1 MKKLISCILVLAM
14 VLSLG
19 VVAWADT
26 PADRVGYYELVEL
39 ILDGED
45 HTGDL
50 AGADAI
56 VTLTLNDDGTGVLIS
71 GTETMEL
78 TWDESNLYDED
89 GLELPYTYE
98 DGLISVEE
106 DGTKFTFRKTEKAA
120 AGDAS
125 EIAGTWLGTVD
136 ILQII
141 VEMDPDLGN
150 YMEKAPVSLTME
162 LHDDGTYTMEMDG
175 STILPEL
182 RAAMYAYI
190 DQLCEENGV
199 TVAEFEEA
207 QGESLEDIIEDAL
220 EEMDLSSMNQTIEGV
235 YELSGTELILDKGAE
250 ETRCSYTGDSITFS
264 LEGLGDVV
272 LTRAGIFGIWT
283 AYIDMEDAM
292 GSQMEGMEEYFED
305 VQMEVLLELRADNS
319 FTLSMDGSAMI
330 PALTLAMRA
339 YLEEYLEESGISIE
353 ALESMT
359 GQSFD
364 EMLDEAL
371 ASMDADELYHS
382 MSGTY
387 ELKDGELTLKADG
400 ESAQAAKL
408 SGNTITFDVDDLG
421 ELVFTH
427 TSNEDVL
434 AKGEGV
440 MSYADY
446 IAAEVDDEV
455 VIEGYLQAKQ
465 AYSEQY
471 GNTSLYL
478 QDGAGAYFV
487 YHVACTKDEYES
499 LEIGRKLKITGY
511 KADFS
516 GEVEISDASFE
527 LERGEYFFRAEDVT
541 ELMGTDKLIEKQNQ
555 LVSIKG
561 ATVAESEGGAAW
573 LYGWDGSGE
582 EGSDLYFNVD
592 IGGKTYSFVVE
603 SDLCGP
609 GTEVYEKVKTLEVGD
624 TVNLTGFLYWYEG
637 PNPHIISVKTAA
649 NG

>member
-1 MKKLISCILVLAM
+1 MKKLISCVLVLAM

-26 PADRVGYYELVEL
+26 PADRVGYYELEEL
-39 ILDGED
+39 VLEGED
-45 HTGDL
+45 LTEQVKA
-50 AGADAI
+50 AGTI
-56 VTLTLNDDGTGVLIS
+56 VTLTLNADGTGTLVS
-71 GTETMEL
+71 GTETMNL
-78 TWDESNLYDED
+78 TWDETNFYDEE
-89 GLELPYTYE
+89 GLELPYTFE
-98 DGLISVEE
+98 DGIISLEE
-106 DGTKFTFRKTEKAA
+106 DETRFTFRKTEKAA
-120 AGDAS
+120 AAEAS
-125 EIAGTWLGTVD
+125 DIADTWLGTMD
-136 ILQII
+136 ILQMI
-141 VEMDPDLGN
+141 VAMDPDLGN
-150 YMEKAPVSLTME
+150 YLEKAPVNLTME
-162 LHDDGTYTMEMDG
+162 LRADGTYTMEMDG
-175 STILPEL
+175 APILPEL
-182 RAAMYAYI
+182 RAAMYAYV

-199 TVAEFEEA
+199 TVAQFEEA
-207 QGESLEDIIEDAL
+207 QGESLEDIIEEAL
-220 EEMDLSSMNQTIEGV
+220 EDMDLASLNQTIEGV

-250 ETRCSYTGDSITFS
+250 ETRGTYTGDAISFT
-264 LEGLGDVV
+264 LEGLGEAVF
-272 LTRAGIFGIWT
+272 TRAGIFGIWT
-283 AYIDMEDAM
+283 AYIDVEDAM
-292 GSQMEGMEEYFED
+292 GDQMEGMEEYFED
-305 VQMEVLLELRADNS
+305 VQMEVLLELRSDNS
-319 FTLSMDGSAMI
+319 FTLSMDGSAMV
-330 PALTLAMRA
+330 PAMTLAVRA
-339 YLEEYLEESGISIE
+339 YLEEYLEEAGISID

-387 ELKDGELTLKADG
+387 ELKDGELTLKAEG
-400 ESAQAAKL
+400 ENAQVAKL
-408 SGNTITFDVDDLG
+408 NGNTITFDVDDLG
-421 ELVFTH
+421 TLVFTH

-440 MSYADY
+440 MSYQEFAD
-446 IAAEVDDEV
+446 AQVDDEV

-465 AYSEQY
+465 AYSEEY

-487 YHVACTKDEYES
+487 YRLACTKDEYET

-511 KADFS
+511 KSEWS
-516 GEVEISDASFE
+516 GEVEITDASFE

-541 ELMGTDKLIEKQNQ
+541 ELLGTDKLIEKQNL

-561 ATVAESEGGAAW
+561 ATVVESEGGAAW
-573 LYGWDGSGE
+573 LYGWDGSGD

-637 PNPHIISVKTAA
+637 PNPHIISVKSAS
-649 NG
+649 N

>member
-1 MKKLISCILVLAM
+1 MKKLISCVLVLAM

-26 PADRVGYYELVEL
+26 PADRVGYYELEEL
-39 ILDGED
+39 VLEGED
-45 HTGDL
+45 LTEQVKA
-50 AGADAI
+50 AGTI
-56 VTLTLNDDGTGVLIS
+56 VTLTLNADGTGTLVS
-71 GTETMEL
+71 GTETMNL
-78 TWDESNLYDED
+78 TWDETNFYDEE
-89 GLELPYTYE
+89 GLELPYTFE
-98 DGLISVEE
+98 DGIISLEE
-106 DGTKFTFRKTEKAA
+106 DETRFTFRKTEKAA
-120 AGDAS
+120 AAEAS
-125 EIAGTWLGTVD
+125 DIADTWLGTMD
-136 ILQII
+136 ILQMI
-141 VEMDPDLGN
+141 VAMDPDLGN
-150 YMEKAPVSLTME
+150 YLEKAPVNLTME
-162 LHDDGTYTMEMDG
+162 LRADGTYTMEMDG
-175 STILPEL
+175 APILPEL
-182 RAAMYAYI
+182 RAAMYAYV

-199 TVAEFEEA
+199 TVAQFEEA
-207 QGESLEDIIEDAL
+207 QGESLEDIIEEAL
-220 EEMDLSSMNQTIEGV
+220 EDMDLASLNQTIEGV

-250 ETRCSYTGDSITFS
+250 ETRGTYTGDAISFT
-264 LEGLGDVV
+264 LEGLGEAVF
-272 LTRAGIFGIWT
+272 TRAGIFGIWT
-283 AYIDMEDAM
+283 AYIDVEDAM
-292 GSQMEGMEEYFED
+292 GDQMEGMEEYFED
-305 VQMEVLLELRADNS
+305 VQMEVLLELRSDNS
-319 FTLSMDGSAMI
+319 FTLSMDGSAMV
-330 PALTLAMRA
+330 PAMTLAVRA
-339 YLEEYLEESGISIE
+339 YLEEYLEEAGISID

-387 ELKDGELTLKADG
+387 ELKDGELTLKAEG
-400 ESAQAAKL
+400 ENAQVAKL
-408 SGNTITFDVDDLG
+408 NGNTITFDVDDLG
-421 ELVFTH
+421 TLVFTH

-440 MSYADY
+440 MSYQEFAD
-446 IAAEVDDEV
+446 AQVDDEV

-465 AYSEQY
+465 AYSEEY

-487 YHVACTKDEYES
+487 YRLACTKDEYET

-511 KADFS
+511 KSEWS
-516 GEVEISDASFE
+516 GEVEITDASFE

-541 ELMGTDKLIEKQNQ
+541 ELLGTDELIEKQNL

-561 ATVAESEGGAAW
+561 ATVVESEGGAAW
-573 LYGWDGSGE
+573 LYGWDGSGD

-609 GTEVYEKVKTLEVGD
+609 GTEVYEKVKTLAVGD

-637 PNPHIISVKTAA
+637 PNPHIISVKSAS
-649 NG
+649 N

>member
-1 MKKLISCILVLAM
+1 MKKLISCVLVLAM

-26 PADRVGYYELVEL
+26 PADRVGYYELEEL
-39 ILDGED
+39 VLEGED
-45 HTGDL
+45 LTEQVKA
-50 AGADAI
+50 AGTI
-56 VTLTLNDDGTGVLIS
+56 VTLTLNADGTGTLVS
-71 GTETMEL
+71 GTETMNL
-78 TWDESNLYDED
+78 TWDETNFYDEE
-89 GLELPYTYE
+89 GLELPYTFE
-98 DGLISVEE
+98 DGIISLEE
-106 DGTKFTFRKTEKAA
+106 DETRFTFRKTEKAA
-120 AGDAS
+120 AAEAS
-125 EIAGTWLGTVD
+125 DIADTWLGTMD
-136 ILQII
+136 ILQMI
-141 VEMDPDLGN
+141 VAMDPDLGN
-150 YMEKAPVSLTME
+150 YLEKAPVNLTME
-162 LHDDGTYTMEMDG
+162 LRADGTYTMEMDG
-175 STILPEL
+175 APILPEL
-182 RAAMYAYI
+182 RAAMYAYV

-199 TVAEFEEA
+199 TVAQFEEA
-207 QGESLEDIIEDAL
+207 QGESLEDIIEEAL
-220 EEMDLSSMNQTIEGV
+220 EDMDLASLNQTIEGV

-250 ETRCSYTGDSITFS
+250 ETRGTYTGDAISFT
-264 LEGLGDVV
+264 LEGLGEAVF
-272 LTRAGIFGIWT
+272 TRAGIFGIWT
-283 AYIDMEDAM
+283 AYIDVEDAM
-292 GSQMEGMEEYFED
+292 GDQMEGMEEYFED
-305 VQMEVLLELRADNS
+305 VQMEVLLELRSDNS
-319 FTLSMDGSAMI
+319 FTLSMDGSAMV
-330 PALTLAMRA
+330 PAMTLAVRA
-339 YLEEYLEESGISIE
+339 YLEEYLEEAGISID

-387 ELKDGELTLKADG
+387 ELKDGELTLKAEG
-400 ESAQAAKL
+400 ENAQVAKL
-408 SGNTITFDVDDLG
+408 NGNTITFDVDDLG

-440 MSYADY
+440 MSYQEFAD
-446 IAAEVDDEV
+446 AQVDDEV

-465 AYSEQY
+465 AYSEEY

-487 YHVACTKDEYES
+487 YRLACTKDEYET

-511 KADFS
+511 KSEWS
-516 GEVEISDASFE
+516 GEVEITDASFE

-541 ELMGTDKLIEKQNQ
+541 ELLGTDELIEKQNL

-561 ATVAESEGGAAW
+561 ATVVESEGGAAW
-573 LYGWDGSGE
+573 LYGWDGSGD

-637 PNPHIISVKTAA
+637 PNPHIISVKSAS
-649 NG
+649 N

>member
-1 MKKLISCILVLAM
+1 MKKLISCVLVLAM

-26 PADRVGYYELVEL
+26 PADRVGYYELEEL
-39 ILDGED
+39 VLEGED
-45 HTGDL
+45 LTEQVKA
-50 AGADAI
+50 AGTI
-56 VTLTLNDDGTGVLIS
+56 VTLTLNADGTGTLVS
-71 GTETMEL
+71 GTETMNL
-78 TWDESNLYDED
+78 TWDETNFYDEE
-89 GLELPYTYE
+89 GLELPYTFE
-98 DGLISVEE
+98 DGIISLEE
-106 DGTKFTFRKTEKAA
+106 DETRFTFRKTEKAA
-120 AGDAS
+120 AAEAS
-125 EIAGTWLGTVD
+125 DIADTWLGTMD
-136 ILQII
+136 ILQMI
-141 VEMDPDLGN
+141 VAMDPDLGN
-150 YMEKAPVSLTME
+150 YLEKAPVNLTME
-162 LHDDGTYTMEMDG
+162 LRADGTYTMEMDG
-175 STILPEL
+175 APILPEL
-182 RAAMYAYI
+182 RAAMYAYV

-199 TVAEFEEA
+199 TVAQFEEA
-207 QGESLEDIIEDAL
+207 QGESLEDIIEEAL
-220 EEMDLSSMNQTIEGV
+220 EDMDLASLNQTIEGV

-250 ETRCSYTGDSITFS
+250 ETRGTYTGDAISFT
-264 LEGLGDVV
+264 LEGLGEAVF
-272 LTRAGIFGIWT
+272 TRAGIFGIWT
-283 AYIDMEDAM
+283 AYIDVEDAM
-292 GSQMEGMEEYFED
+292 GDQMEGMEEYFED
-305 VQMEVLLELRADNS
+305 VQMEVLLELRSDNS
-319 FTLSMDGSAMI
+319 FTLSMDGSAMV
-330 PALTLAMRA
+330 PAMTLAVRA
-339 YLEEYLEESGISIE
+339 YLEEYLEEAGISID

-387 ELKDGELTLKADG
+387 ELKDGELTLKAEG
-400 ESAQAAKL
+400 ENAQVAKL
-408 SGNTITFDVDDLG
+408 NGNTITFDVDDLG
-421 ELVFTH
+421 ALVFTH

-440 MSYADY
+440 MSYQEFAD
-446 IAAEVDDEV
+446 AQVDDEV

-465 AYSEQY
+465 AYSEEY

-487 YHVACTKDEYES
+487 YRLACTKDEYET

-511 KADFS
+511 KSEWS
-516 GEVEISDASFE
+516 GEVEITDASFE

-541 ELMGTDKLIEKQNQ
+541 ELLGTDELIEKQNL

-561 ATVAESEGGAAW
+561 ATVVESEGGAAW
-573 LYGWDGSGE
+573 LYGWDGSGD

-609 GTEVYEKVKTLEVGD
+609 GTEVYEKVKTLAVGD

-637 PNPHIISVKTAA
+637 PNPHIISVKSAS
-649 NG
+649 N

>member
-1 MKKLISCILVLAM
+1 MKKLISCVLVLAM

-26 PADRVGYYELVEL
+26 PADRVGYYELEEL
-39 ILDGED
+39 VLEGED
-45 HTGDL
+45 LTEQVKA
-50 AGADAI
+50 AGTI
-56 VTLTLNDDGTGVLIS
+56 VTLTLNADGTGTLVS
-71 GTETMEL
+71 GTETMNL
-78 TWDESNLYDED
+78 TWDETNFYDEE
-89 GLELPYTYE
+89 GLELPYTFE
-98 DGLISVEE
+98 DGIISLEE
-106 DGTKFTFRKTEKAA
+106 DETRFTFRKTEKAA
-120 AGDAS
+120 AAEAS
-125 EIAGTWLGTVD
+125 DIADTWLGTMD
-136 ILQII
+136 ILQMI
-141 VEMDPDLGN
+141 VAMDPDLGN
-150 YMEKAPVSLTME
+150 YLEKAPVNLTME
-162 LHDDGTYTMEMDG
+162 LRADGTYTMEMDG
-175 STILPEL
+175 APILPEL
-182 RAAMYAYI
+182 RAAMYAYV

-199 TVAEFEEA
+199 TVAQFEEA
-207 QGESLEDIIEDAL
+207 QGESLEDIIEEAL
-220 EEMDLSSMNQTIEGV
+220 EDMDLASLNQTIEGV

-250 ETRCSYTGDSITFS
+250 ETRGTYTGDAISFT
-264 LEGLGDVV
+264 LEGLGEAVF
-272 LTRAGIFGIWT
+272 TRAGIFGIWT
-283 AYIDMEDAM
+283 AYIDVEDAM
-292 GSQMEGMEEYFED
+292 GDQMEGMEEYFED
-305 VQMEVLLELRADNS
+305 VQMEVLLELRSDNS
-319 FTLSMDGSAMI
+319 FTLSMDGSAMV
-330 PALTLAMRA
+330 PAMTLAVRA
-339 YLEEYLEESGISIE
+339 YLEEYLEEAGISID

-387 ELKDGELTLKADG
+387 ELKDGELTLKAEG
-400 ESAQAAKL
+400 ENAQVAKL
-408 SGNTITFDVDDLG
+408 NGNTITFDVDDLG

-440 MSYADY
+440 MSYQEFAD
-446 IAAEVDDEV
+446 AQVDDEV

-465 AYSEQY
+465 AYSEEY

-487 YHVACTKDEYES
+487 YRLACTKDEYET

-511 KADFS
+511 KSEWS
-516 GEVEISDASFE
+516 GEVEITDASFE

-541 ELMGTDKLIEKQNQ
+541 ELLGTDELIEKQNL

-561 ATVAESEGGAAW
+561 ATVVESEGGAAW
-573 LYGWDGSGE
+573 LYGWDGSGD

-609 GTEVYEKVKTLEVGD
+609 GTEVYEKVKTLAVGD

-637 PNPHIISVKTAA
+637 PNPHIISVKSAS
-649 NG
+649 N

>member
-1 MKKLISCILVLAM
+1 MKKLISCVLVLAM

-26 PADRVGYYELVEL
+26 PADRVGYYELEEL
-39 ILDGED
+39 VLEGED
-45 HTGDL
+45 LTEQVKA
-50 AGADAI
+50 AGTI
-56 VTLTLNDDGTGVLIS
+56 VTLTLNADGTGTLVS
-71 GTETMEL
+71 GTETMNL
-78 TWDESNLYDED
+78 TWDETNFYDEE
-89 GLELPYTYE
+89 GLELPYTFE
-98 DGLISVEE
+98 DGIISLEE
-106 DGTKFTFRKTEKAA
+106 DETRFTFRKTEKAA
-120 AGDAS
+120 AAEAS
-125 EIAGTWLGTVD
+125 DIADTWLGTMD
-136 ILQII
+136 ILQMI
-141 VEMDPDLGN
+141 VAMDPDLGN
-150 YMEKAPVSLTME
+150 YLEKAPVNLTME
-162 LHDDGTYTMEMDG
+162 LRADGTYTMEMDG
-175 STILPEL
+175 APILPEL
-182 RAAMYAYI
+182 RAAMYAYV

-199 TVAEFEEA
+199 TVAQFEEA
-207 QGESLEDIIEDAL
+207 QGESLEDIIEEAL
-220 EEMDLSSMNQTIEGV
+220 EDMDLASLNQTIEGV

-250 ETRCSYTGDSITFS
+250 ETRGTYTGDAISFT
-264 LEGLGDVV
+264 LEGLGEAVF
-272 LTRAGIFGIWT
+272 TRAGIFGIWT
-283 AYIDMEDAM
+283 AYIDVEDAM
-292 GSQMEGMEEYFED
+292 GDQMEGMEEYSED
-305 VQMEVLLELRADNS
+305 VQMEVLLELRSDNS
-319 FTLSMDGSAMI
+319 FTLSMDGSAMV
-330 PALTLAMRA
+330 PAMTLAVRA
-339 YLEEYLEESGISIE
+339 YLEEYLEEAGISID

-387 ELKDGELTLKADG
+387 ELKDGELTLKAEG
-400 ESAQAAKL
+400 ENAQVAKL
-408 SGNTITFDVDDLG
+408 NGNTITFDVDDLG

-440 MSYADY
+440 MSYQEFAD
-446 IAAEVDDEV
+446 AQVDDEV

-465 AYSEQY
+465 AYSEEY

-487 YHVACTKDEYES
+487 YRLACTKDEYET

-511 KADFS
+511 KSEWS
-516 GEVEISDASFE
+516 GEVEITDASFE

-541 ELMGTDKLIEKQNQ
+541 ELLGTDELIEKQNL

-561 ATVAESEGGAAW
+561 ATVVESEGGAAW
-573 LYGWDGSGE
+573 LYGWDGSGD

-609 GTEVYEKVKTLEVGD
+609 GTEVYEKVKTLAVGD

-637 PNPHIISVKTAA
+637 PNPHIISVKSAS
-649 NG
+649 N